1 VRAAPVSRRVEVTV
15 QPGDNFWRLAEN
27 RLRELT
33 GREPS
38 DSEVAPYW
46 VTVVEANRDRIRSGN
61 PDLIYP
67 GEVVLLPDLRG

>member
-1 VRAAPVSRRVEVTV
+1 M
-15 QPGDNFWRLAEN
+15 
-27 RLRELT
+27 

-46 VTVVEANRDRIRSGN
+46 VSVVEANRNSIRSGN